1 MFRPTMSPTLRLPL
15 RPSLRPQKCHTPTP
29 LIQIA
34 DENVKDGDRFG
45 DSVLVF
51 TDWAIVGDPDSNYLK
66 GKACLYKKSF
76 GGLG

>member
-1 MFRPTMSPTLRLPL
+1 MRPIK
-15 RPSLRPQKCHTPTP
+15 RPTPTP

-51 TDWAIVGDPDSNYLK
+51 TDWAIVGDPNSKILK
-66 GKACLYKKSF
+66 GKDY
-76 GGLG
+76 